1 MISYPLTKVKGYIY
15 LNIYCERSLGMVFTI
30 PTKKPQEK
38 FLRFFLEVMQAQ
50 GYYTLIYL
58 LSVVSA
64 LSGSASEHFS
74 YFERF
79 RQVCINCTSQSQR

>member
-15 LNIYCERSLGMVFTI
+15 LNIYCERSLGMVNTI

-64 LSGSASEHFS
+64 LSGSSCKYIS
-74 YFERF
+74 NFERF
-79 RQVCINCTSQSQR
+79 RQICMNCAS